1 MELEAGVAIPV
12 ISMTYA
18 CDGVIYNTDAV
29 PLPCNLL
36 KRTKVVPPPVAPLAS
51 NVTEV
56 LPAKASADAVNA
68 TAANTTTAT
77 SAAGAVAP
85 LMGSLGAA
93 LLLAVVL
100 V

>member
-1 MELEAGVAIPV
+1 MELQAGLAVPV

-56 LPAKASADAVNA
+56 LPAKASADAANA
-68 TAANTTTAT
+68 TAAPAAAK
-77 SAAGAVAP
+77 SAAGAAAP
-85 LMGSLGAA
+85 LLGSLVAA
-93 LLLAVVL
+93 LLLAAVL
-100 V
+100 L